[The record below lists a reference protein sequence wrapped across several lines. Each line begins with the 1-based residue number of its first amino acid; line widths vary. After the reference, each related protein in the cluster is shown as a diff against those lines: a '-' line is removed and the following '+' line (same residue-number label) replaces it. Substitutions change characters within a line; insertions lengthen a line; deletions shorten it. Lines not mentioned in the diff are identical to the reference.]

1 MTVYCV
7 GAVTRRRR
15 LSENDVA
22 GARRRRLSEN
32 DVAGARR
39 RRLSENDGAGARR
52 RAEYEGENDRRRAA
66 SVATATAAI
75 RQAQIKVRS
84 MRGVRGR
91 DMAMALGMQWRC
103 KRALRRM
110 ARAA

>member
-1 MTVYCV
+1 MTP
-7 GAVTRRRR
+7 AF
-15 LSENDVA
+15 
-22 GARRRRLSEN
+22 ARRRRNTMEG
-32 DVAGARR
+32 VGTVERR

-75 RQAQIKVRS
+75 RQAQTKVRS

-91 DMAMALGMQWRC
+91 DMAMAHAM
-103 KRALRRM
+103 ALQ
-110 ARAA
+110 ACTAAHGKGGLSAPWHEQRLAPTR

>member
-7 GAVTRRRR
+7 GAV
-15 LSENDVA
+15 V
-22 GARRRRLSEN
+22 GAVTRRRRLSEN

-103 KRALRRM
+103 KRALRHRGTNEQRL
-110 ARAA
+110 APTR